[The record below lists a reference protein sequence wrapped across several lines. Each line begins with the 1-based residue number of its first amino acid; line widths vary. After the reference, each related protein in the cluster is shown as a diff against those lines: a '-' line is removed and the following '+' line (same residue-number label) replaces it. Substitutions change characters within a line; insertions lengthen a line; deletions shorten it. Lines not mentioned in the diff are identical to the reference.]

1 MPHWGL
7 KICTAMLRQIKIQIH
22 LNSQMPAMLLFN
34 YCTVYRWF
42 GVNVFN
48 TNTFINSTANSET
61 GNTLDKNLLKISHKQ
76 DWLQDNGLQFFRFSL
91 DGIPLPNKEWKS
103 LSIVFLFQKTV
114 LTVMC
119 WKEHISLLGKKI
131 EEYIHSLQEEKKI
144 NVTQLTSCYF

>member
-7 KICTAMLRQIKIQIH
+7 KICTAMLRQIKIEIH

-34 YCTVYRWF
+34 YCTVYRLSNDAGLSKWF

-76 DWLQDNGLQFFRFSL
+76 DWLQHSGLEFFFRFSL

-103 LSIVFLFQKTV
+103 LSIVIVVFLFQKTV

-119 WKEHISLLGKKI
+119 WKEHISLLGKNRRI
-131 EEYIHSLQEEKKI
+131 YS
-144 NVTQLTSCYF
+144 